1 MTSMTSINQ
10 QSTSQLI
17 KFINMLMEPRSENSK
32 IKSIRE
38 DSNSQDDNYQD
49 EYSQIIQ
56 NELKD
61 KIIIRNSLKKENEES
76 MQTEIKKDATD
87 FRVRS
92 ASSKNKIDIT
102 KKTEYR
108 HHLIE

>member
-1 MTSMTSINQ
+1 
-10 QSTSQLI
+10 
-17 KFINMLMEPRSENSK
+17 MLMEPRSENSK

-61 KIIIRNSLKKENEES
+61 RIIIRNSLKKENEES

-92 ASSKNKIDIT
+92 ARSKNKNRYNKEDRISSPSNKIASG
-102 KKTEYR
+102 K
-108 HHLIE
+108 

>member
-1 MTSMTSINQ
+1 
-10 QSTSQLI
+10 
-17 KFINMLMEPRSENSK
+17 MEPRNENSK

-56 NELKD
+56 NELKN
-61 KIIIRNSLKKENEES
+61 KIIIRNSLKKKMKRVWKQKLRR
-76 MQTEIKKDATD
+76 MQQILEWDQQVAKA
-87 FRVRS
+87 
-92 ASSKNKIDIT
+92 KIDIT

-108 HHLIE
+108 LHLIE

>member
-1 MTSMTSINQ
+1 
-10 QSTSQLI
+10 
-17 KFINMLMEPRSENSK
+17 MLMEPRSENSK

-76 MQTEIKKDATD
+76 MQTEIKKDVTD

-92 ASSKNKIDIT
+92 ASSKNKNRYNKEDRISSPSNRIASG
-102 KKTEYR
+102 K
-108 HHLIE
+108 

>member
-1 MTSMTSINQ
+1 
-10 QSTSQLI
+10 
-17 KFINMLMEPRSENSK
+17 MLMEPRSENSK

-92 ASSKNKIDIT
+92 ASSKNKNRYNKEDRISSPSNRIASG
-102 KKTEYR
+102 K
-108 HHLIE
+108 